1 MTKHDVDPG
10 WEQAVRED
18 ARRIED
24 EVMAE
29 PDAPFPTGVE
39 YHVSQPNQRR
49 QLFTL
54 RLSDGEYGAIR
65 RAAADRHLPPSTL
78 ARAWL
83 LDRLANEQRAS

>member
-1 MTKHDVDPG
+1 MTKPDVDPD

-24 EVMAE
+24 EVMAN
-29 PDAPFPTGVE
+29 PDAPFPAGVD
-39 YHVSQPNQRR
+39 YQVSRPNRRR

-54 RLSDGEYGAIR
+54 RLSDGEYGAIQ

-83 LDRLANEQRAS
+83 LDRLTHERHAS